1 MSINRVSRL
10 QLVLAEEQRQHQA
23 FEILGATA
31 LLYRTLQP
39 TVSVGDC
46 DCRRD
51 KRRCK

>member
-1 MSINRVSRL
+1 MSINRVARL
-10 QLVLAEEQRQHQA
+10 QLILAEQLRQHQA

-31 LLYRTLQP
+31 LLYRILQP
-39 TVSVGDC
+39 TVPVGDC